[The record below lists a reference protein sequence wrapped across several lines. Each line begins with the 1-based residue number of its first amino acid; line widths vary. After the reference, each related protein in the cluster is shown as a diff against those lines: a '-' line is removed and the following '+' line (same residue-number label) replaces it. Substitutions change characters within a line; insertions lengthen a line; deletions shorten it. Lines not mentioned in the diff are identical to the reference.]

1 MDSTN
6 KFNSMTSD
14 YVIVSIKLCP
24 EAGNDG
30 WFVLCNFIGCSIS
43 SFEVLGEGWGGGGR
57 GAGALWRPSVK
68 RSEKKPGINRVK
80 NLYFI
85 VKSALSSSS

>member
-1 MDSTN
+1 
-6 KFNSMTSD
+6 MTSD

-43 SFEVLGEGWGGGGR
+43 SFEVIGEGWGGGG
-57 GAGALWRPSVK
+57 GAGGPLEARGQEK
-68 RSEKKPGINRVK
+68 RKKTRYK
-80 NLYFI
+80 
-85 VKSALSSSS
+85 

>member
-24 EAGNDG
+24 EAGNDK

-43 SFEVLGEGWGGGGR
+43 SFEVIGEGGR
-57 GAGALWRPSVK
+57 GGGLWGPSGGP
-68 RSEKKPGINRVK
+68 RSREAKKNPVLIR
-80 NLYFI
+80 LRTYTF
-85 VKSALSSSS
+85 

>member
-1 MDSTN
+1 
-6 KFNSMTSD
+6 MTSD
-14 YVIVSIKLCP
+14 YVIVAIKLCP
-24 EAGNDG
+24 EAGNDE

-43 SFEVLGEGWGGGGR
+43 SFEVIGEGWGG
-57 GAGALWRPSVK
+57 GALWRPSVK
-68 RSEKKPGINRVK
+68 RSEKKTGINRVK

>member
-1 MDSTN
+1 MDSNN

-14 YVIVSIKLCP
+14 YVTVSIKLCP
-24 EAGNDG
+24 EAGNDEC
-30 WFVLCNFIGCSIS
+30 FVLCNFIGCSIS
-43 SFEVLGEGWGGGGR
+43 SYEVIGGG
-57 GAGALWRPSVK
+57 P
-68 RSEKKPGINRVK
+68 RSREPKKKPGINRVK

>member
-1 MDSTN
+1 
-6 KFNSMTSD
+6 MTSD

-43 SFEVLGEGWGGGGR
+43 SFEVIGEGWGGGPLE
-57 GAGALWRPSVK
+57 ALGQEK
-68 RSEKKPGINRVK
+68 RKKTRYK
-80 NLYFI
+80 
-85 VKSALSSSS
+85 

>member
-43 SFEVLGEGWGGGGR
+43 SFEVIGEGWGGGG
-57 GAGALWRPSVK
+57 AGGPLEALGQEK
-68 RSEKKPGINRVK
+68 RKKTWYK
-80 NLYFI
+80 
-85 VKSALSSSS
+85 